1 MQYLAKLIRLEGI
14 TEDYFKGES
23 SIIVIGAFDGVHLGH
38 KKIIEQCIKRAKEV
52 KGISIVL
59 TFEDHPLNIIKGRI
73 HKKLIISFEDK
84 IKLIKRLGVD
94 FVVTVKFDKKFSVLE
109 PEQFCKEI
117 LTNRF
122 HAREIFIG
130 EGFRFG
136 RDRKGNGI
144 FLKNYFAPLGTK
156 VNIVSLY
163 KVGGVPA
170 SSTAVREYFL
180 EGDLEKVNL
189 ILGRCP
195 YVAGT
200 VTKASGRGRKLGFP
214 TANIGVPKIFVIPKD
229 GVYLGR
235 VKISGSSK
243 KLPAL
248 VNIGDNP
255 TFGNNK
261 KWIEAFII
269 NFNEN
274 IYGKKIKIYFLKR
287 LRDEIMFGS
296 EDELVAQIKIDLE
309 NAVKYFKLNCIRDE

>member
-1 MQYLAKLIRLEGI
+1 VQYLAKLIRLDDI

-23 SIIVIGAFDGVHLGH
+23 AIIVIGAFDGVHLGH
-38 KKIIEQCIKRAKEV
+38 KKIIKQCVKRAKEV

-59 TFEDHPLNIIKGRI
+59 TFENHPLNVIKGRM

-84 IKLIKRLGVD
+84 IKLIKSLGVD
-94 FVVTVKFDKKFSVLE
+94 FVATVKFDKNFSMLE

-117 LTNRF
+117 LTDRF
-122 HAREIFIG
+122 HVREIFVG

-136 RDRKGNGI
+136 RDRKGSGI
-144 FLKNYFAPLGTK
+144 FLKNYFSPIGIK

-163 KVGGVPA
+163 KAGGVAA
-170 SSTAVREYFL
+170 SSTAVRKYFL

-200 VTKASGRGRKLGFP
+200 VSKALGRGRELGFP
-214 TANIGVPKIFVIPKD
+214 TANIGVPKIFVIAKD
-229 GVYLGR
+229 GVYIGM

-269 NFNEN
+269 NFNGN

-287 LRDEIMFGS
+287 LRGEVIFS
-296 EDELVAQIKIDLE
+296 SRDELVAQIKIDLE
-309 NAVKYFKLNCIRDE
+309 NAVKYFKLNCEVQY

>member
-1 MQYLAKLIRLEGI
+1 VQYLAKLIRLYDI
-14 TEDYFKGES
+14 TKDYFKGKS

-38 KKIIEQCIKRAKEV
+38 KKIIKQCVKRAKEV

-59 TFEDHPLNIIKGRI
+59 TFENHPLNVIKGRM

-84 IKLIKRLGVD
+84 IKLIKSLGVD
-94 FVVTVKFDKKFSVLE
+94 FIVSVKFDKNFSMLE
-109 PEQFCKEI
+109 PEQFCKGI
-117 LTNRF
+117 LTDRF
-122 HAREIFIG
+122 HVREIFVG
-130 EGFRFG
+130 KGFRFG

-144 FLKNYFAPLGTK
+144 FLKNYFSPSGIK

-163 KVGGVPA
+163 KAGRVAA
-170 SSTAVREYFL
+170 SSTAVRKCFL

-200 VTKASGRGRKLGFP
+200 VSKALGRGRELGFP
-214 TANIGVPKIFVIPKD
+214 TANISVPKIFVIPKD
-229 GVYLGR
+229 GVYLGM
-235 VKISGSSK
+235 VKISESSK

-269 NFNEN
+269 NFNGN

-287 LRDEIMFGS
+287 LRDEVIFNS
-296 EDELVAQIKIDLE
+296 KDELVAQIKIDLE
-309 NAVKYFKLNCIRDE
+309 NAVKYFKLNCEMQY